1 MFQDDNTDGRKNY
14 PRNNV
19 NDGTE
24 SNNDQSTS
32 EEGNLAAMFFMFIL
46 LFRKSNIIMK
56 HMCIYIYKQHIQ
68 INHQKMFIC
77 VIRFPEMCEFKSN
90 SLKFHFSLC
99 GFGLK
104 LL

>member
-46 LFRKSNIIMK
+46 LFSKIK
-56 HMCIYIYKQHIQ
+56 YYYETYVYIYIY
-68 INHQKMFIC
+68 INNTFKLITKRCSYVLFDFQKC
-77 VIRFPEMCEFKSN
+77 VNLRVI
-90 SLKFHFSLC
+90 H
-99 GFGLK
+99 
-104 LL
+104 